1 MHAFSAITAAVR
13 WQQKSEGGG
22 DGDPRQVRRL
32 VPAASRG
39 VDSPETRKATSRKRR
54 CDVSPYQFVPLIILI
69 INQGRK
75 KKFIKKKKRNERKG
89 KGKRRRNVVSMN
101 SRIPAGLVG
110 FFLSTDERE
119 RADLFRIIYET
130 STCLPFNRLFDSS
143 LTIVNFQLQQYF
155 FLAQI

>member
-1 MHAFSAITAAVR
+1 V
-13 WQQKSEGGG
+13 
-22 DGDPRQVRRL
+22 
-32 VPAASRG
+32 
-39 VDSPETRKATSRKRR
+39 
-54 CDVSPYQFVPLIILI
+54 IILI

-75 KKFIKKKKRNERKG
+75 KRLKKMKRKKRKG

-130 STCLPFNRLFDSS
+130 PTCLPFKSWSLLHGHYYRPASLFPV
-143 LTIVNFQLQQYF
+143 INNAFV
-155 FLAQI
+155 